1 MIAEY
6 ANLKNSNKTDFA
18 RSLRQKQTD
27 AKILLWAKLR
37 EIRLSGIKF
46 RRQHSIGEYVVDFI
60 CIQSNL
66 IVEVDGSQHSG
77 ERNQVYDSKRT
88 VWLEQQGFRVL
99 RFWDND
105 VLNNIEGVTGQIFEV
120 INSL

>member
-27 AKILLWAKLR
+27 AEILLWAKLR

-46 RRQHSIGEYVVDFI
+46 WRQHSIGEYVVDFI

-66 IVEVDGSQHSG
+66 IVEVDGSQHS
-77 ERNQVYDSKRT
+77 EEKNQVYDSKRT

-105 VLNNIEGVTGQIFEV
+105 VLNNIEGVAGQIFEV

>member
-27 AKILLWAKLR
+27 AEILLWAKLR

-46 RRQHSIGEYVVDFI
+46 RRQHSIDEYLVDFI

-66 IVEVDGSQHSG
+66 IVEVDGSQHSE

-105 VLNNIEGVTGQIFEV
+105 VLNNIEGVAGQIFEV